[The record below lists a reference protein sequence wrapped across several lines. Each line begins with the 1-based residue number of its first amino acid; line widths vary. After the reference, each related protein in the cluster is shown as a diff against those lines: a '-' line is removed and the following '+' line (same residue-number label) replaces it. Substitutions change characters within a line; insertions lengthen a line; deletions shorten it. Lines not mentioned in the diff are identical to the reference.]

1 MIPPQP
7 HKVGAPSVAS
17 VKIEEDSSET
27 RARPTGAMKDPNM
40 DVGATLQRAR
50 TRRGLTVEQLAR
62 STKISRST
70 LEALENNDFDRLPA
84 AVYTRGFLRT
94 YAREV
99 DLDPEETVEQYM
111 EQFAAAPS
119 IVMAANERVEA
130 GPHRREVADEDETP
144 REQRVIR
151 IPVPLIAA
159 AVLLVFLGTYF
170 AMSRNKGDNGV
181 TAVAEAATTQPSP
194 QPQPQPDATHA
205 SNVTPDVLRIEI
217 KATGPCWVSAT
228 ADRESAL
235 SRLLQAGEAHT
246 LEAKDEFVLRVGD
259 PGTVVISVNG
269 VPGRPL
275 GRAGQAVT
283 VQINKQNYREFQ
295 AL

>member
-1 MIPPQP
+1 
-7 HKVGAPSVAS
+7 VSS

-27 RARPTGAMKDPNM
+27 RTRPTDAKKDPNM
-40 DVGATLQRAR
+40 DVGATLRHAR

-70 LEALENNDFDRLPA
+70 LEALENDDFDRLPGG
-84 AVYTRGFLRT
+84 VYTRGFLRA

-99 DLDPEETVEQYM
+99 NLDPEETVEQYM
-111 EQFAAAPS
+111 EQFAASPS
-119 IVMAANERVEA
+119 MVMAANERVETA
-130 GPHRREVADEDETP
+130 SHRREAAYDDETP
-144 REQRVIR
+144 GESRVIR

-170 AMSRNKGDNGV
+170 AISRNEGDTGM
-181 TAVAEAATTQPSP
+181 TPIAEAATTPPS
-194 QPQPQPDATHA
+194 PQPDATLA
-205 SNVTPDVLRIEI
+205 SNVAPDVLRIEI

-235 SRLLQAGEAHT
+235 SRLLKAGDAHT
-246 LEAKDEFVLRVGD
+246 LEAKDELVLRVGD
-259 PGTVVISVNG
+259 PSTVAIVVNG
-269 VPGRPL
+269 VPSRPL
-275 GRAGQAVT
+275 GRPGQPVT

-295 AL
+295 QL